1 MAVPKKIEIEIM
13 EVLGKFTKTMLEDF
27 GHGEDKTLQYMKTVI
42 DSLLPKNEDVQEF
55 KECKKV
61 ELTFTD
67 FLMYEDIFHV
77 SGCDT
82 ATKTEDVSHVSTAE
96 NTEDVVHVSTPITT
110 EEVDNVSTEV
120 LPYVA
125 IVSNSVSSSVE
136 KNVETVP
143 DNSRFENIPD
153 NIAPTTPEIS
163 PARVQNTNMC
173 SNTRISPR
181 QSNSCA
187 TKMKGEYTVHEMS
200 DLAEYFEYDYT
211 TLEFDCN
218 FDHLQ
223 SHVNH
228 DPSQQPKKSEGFYIK
243 NNDELIFVN
252 ISCMY
257 GLVPFIY
264 NYSNSGNIAGD
275 VYMSLAILKK
285 NRDIFRIMF
294 PNLKIDTLIKNMKNK
309 TNQKFF
315 LKPDVLDKM
324 TLLLQFAYDKVP
336 TLPMFVQN

>member
-1 MAVPKKIEIEIM
+1 MAVPKKVEIEIM

-27 GHGEDKTLQYMKTVI
+27 GHEEDKTLQYMKTVI
-42 DSLLPKNEDVQEF
+42 DSILPKKEDVADI

-61 ELTFTD
+61 EFTFTD
-67 FLMYEDIFHV
+67 FLMYEDILHV

-82 ATKTEDVSHVSTAE
+82 AT
-96 NTEDVVHVSTPITT
+96 NTEDVAHVSRCETAMNTEDVDHVST
-110 EEVDNVSTEV
+110 DV
-120 LPYVA
+120 LPYVVV
-125 IVSNSVSSSVE
+125 VSNSVSSSVE

-173 SNTRISPR
+173 SNTRISPH

-200 DLAEYFEYDYT
+200 DLEEYFEYSYK
-211 TLEFDCN
+211 TLEFDYN
-218 FDHLQ
+218 NDHLK
-223 SHVNH
+223 SHVKH

-294 PNLKIDTLIKNMKNK
+294 PNLKIDTLIKNMTKNP
-309 TNQKFF
+309 NQKFF